1 MVIALS
7 SELNQMQQEAIVTQ
21 IRRQF
26 DLDPPFILLTSDQR
40 RRTREVSAS
49 IHELSTGPIHWQDF
63 ATAVARLHAIDFDR
77 NAMGGMS
84 HEVSEIV
91 PLSASEASGIGQLI
105 LVAEDNVINQQVI
118 RRQINA
124 LGLACEMVN
133 DGVEALDRYRQG
145 GVALLLTDCDMPNM
159 DGYELARQIRQ
170 IEEGGPDHLPI
181 IAITANAM
189 KDAREDCAA
198 AGMDDYLVKPLEIQA
213 LQEALAEYL
222 PKAVTME
229 PVDKEEAIRAHEAAL
244 ADASPAASPSQLAE
258 SRATSQDEI
267 ALTEVIEAT
276 EVAETKGASEP
287 SSSVN
292 SDLVDALM
300 LDEIRA
306 LFDDDDMLL
315 SILVEFVDVSSEIV
329 QQLEEAAQLG
339 DSEAVGRHAHK
350 LKSSARTI
358 GAHLLADLCLAL
370 EKAGKADDMP
380 EISAQ
385 MPRLTPAF
393 EAVRTEIEA
402 MR

>member
-1 MVIALS
+1 
-7 SELNQMQQEAIVTQ
+7 
-21 IRRQF
+21 
-26 DLDPPFILLTSDQR
+26 
-40 RRTREVSAS
+40 
-49 IHELSTGPIHWQDF
+49 
-63 ATAVARLHAIDFDR
+63 
-77 NAMGGMS
+77 MGGMS

-170 IEEGGPDHLPI
+170 GEEGGTDHLPI

-222 PKAVTME
+222 PKAVNGE
-229 PVDKEEAIRAHEAAL
+229 PVDKEEAARTHDSAL
-244 ADASPAASPSQLAE
+244 GGASPAASPSQIGA
-258 SRATSQDEI
+258 SRATSQEEKEPI
-267 ALTEVIEAT
+267 KAPEAT
-276 EVAETKGASEP
+276 KAPEAKEVTES

-292 SDLVDALM
+292 SESVEALK

-329 QQLEEAAQLG
+329 LQIEEAAQWG

-350 LKSSARTI
+350 LKSSARTV
-358 GAHLLADLCLAL
+358 GAHPLADLCLAL
-370 EKAGKADDMP
+370 EKAGKADDMS

-385 MPRLTPAF
+385 MPQLTPAF